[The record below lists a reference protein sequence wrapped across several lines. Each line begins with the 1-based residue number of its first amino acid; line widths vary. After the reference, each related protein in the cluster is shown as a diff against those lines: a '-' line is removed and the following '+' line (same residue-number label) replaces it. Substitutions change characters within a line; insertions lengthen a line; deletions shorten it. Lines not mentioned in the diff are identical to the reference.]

1 MKELTNMCVVQR
13 PLPFQNPSGFEI
25 TLRSVETILA
35 FKDERQDFLHSHM
48 RVGTTTLT
56 RTRVNDF

>member
-1 MKELTNMCVVQR
+1 MKELKNMCVVQR
-13 PLPFQNPSGFEI
+13 PLPYQNLSGFEI
-25 TLRSVETILA
+25 TMRSVETILA
-35 FKDERQDFLHSHM
+35 FKGERQDFLRSHM

>member
-1 MKELTNMCVVQR
+1 MKERTNLCVVQR
-13 PLPFQNPSGFEI
+13 PLPFQNLSGFEI
-25 TLRSVETILA
+25 TMRSVETILA
-35 FKDERQDFLHSHM
+35 FKDERQDFRSHM